1 MLLVKEKE
9 KKDHR
14 ISNYF
19 IISAIISTCD
29 DETFIFESAGTK
41 SSGFNHFNETFAHY
55 FWYNPSSSI
64 LQKRKK
70 VG

>member
-9 KKDHR
+9 EKDNR
-14 ISNYF
+14 ISNYV
-19 IISAIISTCD
+19 IISISTCDD

-41 SSGFNHFNETFAHY
+41 SSGSNHFNETFAYY
-55 FWYNPSSSI
+55 FWYNPFSGI
-64 LQKRKK
+64 LQIRKK

>member
-9 KKDHR
+9 EKDYR
-14 ISNYF
+14 ISNYV
-19 IISAIISTCD
+19 IINLSTCD

-41 SSGFNHFNETFAHY
+41 SSGSNHFNETFAYY
-55 FWYNPSSSI
+55 FWYNPFSGI
-64 LQKRKK
+64 LQKLIRKK

>member
-9 KKDHR
+9 KKDYR
-14 ISNYF
+14 ISNYV

-41 SSGFNHFNETFAHY
+41 SSGFNHFH
-55 FWYNPSSSI
+55 
-64 LQKRKK
+64 
-70 VG
+70 